1 MGERKRD
8 DVLDA
13 ILKSPKAAIDL
24 PGEIRP
30 KHLAAGVWKYGR
42 KGDGKMVYYVKGV
55 HKPEVVIR
63 TWTLYNIDIVVRK
76 NRRELLRLLHD
87 MGDSWKGINR
97 KVVDELK
104 EDGGVMKRD
113 YEAVVEQGM
122 TRKERA
128 KERGVHP
135 GTVSVNVHEYKNRY
149 ENDFRR
155 N

>member
-1 MGERKRD
+1 MGESTTD
-8 DVLDA
+8 EVLES

-24 PGEIRP
+24 PGEIRS

-42 KGDGKMVYYVKGV
+42 KGDGKMVYYMKGV
-55 HKPEVVIR
+55 HEPEVVIR
-63 TWTLYNIDIVVRK
+63 TWTLYNIDIVIRK

-87 MGDSWKGINR
+87 MGNSWKGINR
-97 KVVDELK
+97 KIVDELK
-104 EDGGVMKRD
+104 ERDGVMKSD
-113 YEAVVEQGM
+113 YEAVVERGM

-128 KERGVHP
+128 EERGVHP
-135 GTVSVNVHEYKNRY
+135 GTVSVNVHDYKNRY